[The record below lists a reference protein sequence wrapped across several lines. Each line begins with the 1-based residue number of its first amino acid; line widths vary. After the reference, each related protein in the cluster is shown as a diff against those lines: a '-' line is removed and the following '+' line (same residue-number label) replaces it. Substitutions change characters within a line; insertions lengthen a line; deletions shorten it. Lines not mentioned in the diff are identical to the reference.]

1 MKTLRNSKSYILWT
15 IGTVSALGPFVTD
28 FYLPSLP
35 ALARYFS
42 TTTSLVQLSLTYSM
56 IGLAVG
62 QLLLGPLSD
71 RFGRRKPLLW
81 SMVLFCIATVCCLLS
96 GNIHAF
102 LFFRLL
108 QGLSGAGG
116 VVISKSIVAD
126 LYRGKEL
133 SRFFAVLSAVQG
145 LAPVG
150 APLLGGLLLAYTDW
164 HGIFAVL
171 LAIGFLLLIAL
182 FRFRESLPATGRV
195 RGGVRVSFR
204 NYIRVLRNRRFMYYV
219 LVQAFAMA
227 VMFAY
232 IASSPFIFQSH
243 FGLSVLMYGLCFGM
257 NALAI
262 MAGSLS
268 VSRFRSPARALRV
281 GAIGFML
288 LGFLVAAAFLFG
300 SVLAVEAALMVM
312 LFFLGLI
319 LPSSTTL
326 ALELERNN
334 SGNASAVLGFLMF
347 FFGGVVSPL
356 TGMGN
361 MLYATAAIV
370 VVCCLGAAWMEQLTH
385 RR

>member
-1 MKTLRNSKSYILWT
+1 M
-15 IGTVSALGPFVTD
+15 
-28 FYLPSLP
+28 
-35 ALARYFS
+35 
-42 TTTSLVQLSLTYSM
+42 
-56 IGLAVG
+56 
-62 QLLLGPLSD
+62 
-71 RFGRRKPLLW
+71 
-81 SMVLFCIATVCCLLS
+81 
-96 GNIHAF
+96 
-102 LFFRLL
+102 
-108 QGLSGAGG
+108 
-116 VVISKSIVAD
+116 ISKSIVAD

-182 FRFRESLPATGRV
+182 FRFRESLPAAGRV
-195 RGGVRVSFR
+195 RGGVRVSFQ

-219 LVQAFAMA
+219 LVQAFAMG

-232 IASSPFIFQSH
+232 IASSPFIFQEH
-243 FGLSVLMYGLCFGM
+243 FGLSVLMYGLCFGI

-281 GAIGFML
+281 GAVGFML
-288 LGFLVAAAFLFG
+288 LGFFVAAAFLFG
-300 SVLAVEAALMVM
+300 SVLAVEAALVVM

-326 ALELERNN
+326 ALELERNS

-347 FFGGVVSPL
+347 FFGGGVSPL

-361 MLYATAAIV
+361 MLYATAAIIV
-370 VVCCLGAAWMEQLTH
+370 ICCLGAAWMERLSH
-385 RR
+385 RT